1 MPQRILEGGTEQE
14 RAKMRKQLG
23 SLKGL
28 TVQPS
33 TRKRYDKAVDG
44 FLQFLKSENLHLPTD
59 KRRLDPLVCDYL
71 EHLWST
77 GKGRGLACDTLAGLQ
92 DIQPGLRNHMPAAWR
107 LLRTWQHNEIPS
119 RAPPLPEHVVQAMAG
134 WAIFNN
140 HHAFALSLL
149 IGYYCM
155 LRTGEVLGLLSSHID
170 CAKGALQAVISLGFT
185 KGGKRQGAAESV
197 VLGLEPVVRLVKEWK
212 KGVPVGAPMTSTP
225 PKWRQLFN
233 HALEKLG
240 VASFQFRPYSLR
252 RGGATFFF
260 QKHQNLDRILVQ
272 GRWHTQKS
280 ARLYLNEGLAVL
292 AQMRLPPHDSRLKP
306 YLTVYRNFLLRPAF
320 PTLEPP
326 VGRTGGRGR
335 GPMKAMK
342 RRK

>member
-1 MPQRILEGGTEQE
+1 
-14 RAKMRKQLG
+14 
-23 SLKGL
+23 
-28 TVQPS
+28 
-33 TRKRYDKAVDG
+33 
-44 FLQFLKSENLHLPTD
+44 
-59 KRRLDPLVCDYL
+59 
-71 EHLWST
+71 
-77 GKGRGLACDTLAGLQ
+77 
-92 DIQPGLRNHMPAAWR
+92 
-107 LLRTWQHNEIPS
+107 
-119 RAPPLPEHVVQAMAG
+119 
-134 WAIFNN
+134 
-140 HHAFALSLL
+140 
-149 IGYYCM
+149 M

-185 KGGKRQGAAESV
+185 KGGKRHGAAESV
-197 VLGLEPVVRLVKEWK
+197 VLGLEPVVRLVKEW
-212 KGVPVGAPMTSTP
+212 
-225 PKWRQLFN
+225 
-233 HALEKLG
+233 KLG

-292 AQMRLPPHDSRLKP
+292 AQMRLPPQDSRLKP